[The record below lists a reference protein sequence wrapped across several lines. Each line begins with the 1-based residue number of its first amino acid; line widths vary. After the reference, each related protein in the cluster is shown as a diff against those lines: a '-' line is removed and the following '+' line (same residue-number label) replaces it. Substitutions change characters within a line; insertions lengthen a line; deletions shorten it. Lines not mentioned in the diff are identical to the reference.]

1 MTAAQ
6 FERLKSELEETYTGA
21 RNAGRPMLLEGGLDW
36 KAMSLSPRDMDFIAL
51 KQMAAREIA
60 LALGVPPMLLG
71 IPGDNTYSNYCE
83 ANRAFWRQT
92 VIPLV
97 QRTAS
102 GLSRWLGPAYG
113 RGLVLRPD
121 LDNLDALRT
130 DRDAQWARLQATTFL
145 TDDEKRAAVGY
156 GPKPAAMAQKYSP
169 DQPRDEQGRWTDGG
183 TEVTEGEMVP
193 TAGKQPPKGPPSKQP
208 EPEPTAKGKGKF
220 QRNPDVAPRD
230 ERPDKV
236 RVPGQSKRENK
247 DDVPS
252 FAEGYRPKVGESN
265 DEFAERVLKGNYG
278 KDYVIKDRG
287 ADSEFS
293 KIRKWATEAWQ

>member
-1 MTAAQ
+1 
-6 FERLKSELEETYTGA
+6 
-21 RNAGRPMLLEGGLDW
+21 
-36 KAMSLSPRDMDFIAL
+36 
-51 KQMAAREIA
+51 
-60 LALGVPPMLLG
+60 
-71 IPGDNTYSNYCE
+71 
-83 ANRAFWRQT
+83 
-92 VIPLV
+92 
-97 QRTAS
+97 
-102 GLSRWLGPAYG
+102 
-113 RGLVLRPD
+113 VLRPD
-121 LDNLDALRT
+121 LDNLDALRA

-278 KDYVIKDRG
+278 KDYAIKDRG